1 VPCGHFEQS
10 FKSTGEQTLQERLEQ
25 CNETA
30 LVPCGHFERSF
41 RTLSDHSVKCLTS
54 ECQEQAIR
62 FMQSMLD
69 ADADGDAEGLW
80 GEGDEGELAQQQPV
94 PKQVEFGYD
103 SDADMLARR
112 MGKRVPASTS
122 RGHQHST
129 QLPRTAA
136 IETR

>member
-1 VPCGHFEQS
+1 MGERLEQCNETALVPCGHFEQS
-10 FKSTGEQTLQERLEQ
+10 FKSTGEQTLKERLEQ

-41 RTLSDHSVKCLTS
+41 RTLSDHSVKCLTA
-54 ECQEQAIR
+54 ECQ
-62 FMQSMLD
+62 
-69 ADADGDAEGLW
+69 
-80 GEGDEGELAQQQPV
+80 
-94 PKQVEFGYD
+94 KQVELGYD

-112 MGKRVPASTS
+112 TSKRVPASTS